1 MRRAVRALGIG
12 LAVLVG
18 ASGCDNSLANGRS
31 STSAPTVA
39 PPGPRSVVVA
49 VDGVGVGDSG
59 FNPHLTADLSETTS
73 AVASLTLP
81 SPFRPVV
88 DPSAPGGVA
97 WRLDRSF
104 LVAADI
110 VGHAP
115 FTVRYRVR
123 DEAQWSDGAPIAAE
137 DFQYL
142 WRQMTTQPGVADA
155 AGYGLIDEVRSGSG
169 GKEVT
174 VVFRDEYPRWQELFA
189 NLLPAHVG
197 RDDLGGFPRAF
208 ANGITVAGG
217 SFRVE
222 HMDRNKEE
230 LELVRND
237 RYWDSPAW
245 TDKILLRRMG
255 SGTQLASAL
264 RSKEAQLVLVH
275 GSATALAQLQAVP
288 QVRAEVQP
296 GQAELGLVLNAR
308 DGRLSQLETRQA
320 LLGAL
325 DQGLLAR
332 IAAQDAIALPA
343 AGPSERLAPDQ
354 ARDKLLQ
361 LGYAPLAASPSS
373 GASPIL
379 GKDGRPLA
387 MVIGVAQ
394 NDARAFAVAS
404 TAADQWRSLGVAAS
418 VAQFAPEELYG
429 SALREDKAQAIVG
442 WSQAGGDLATALYS
456 RYACPSQPSRPAQPA
471 RPDQQAPGDSPE
483 PVDPIGAGGV
493 RNLSGVC
500 LSELQADFLR
510 ALTGK
515 LPAEELEAQV
525 APRLAALALE
535 LPLMRDAGLLA
546 VGPGISGVAFGV
558 PAVVGPMAGAAS
570 WELR

>member
-1 MRRAVRALGIG
+1 MRRAVRTLGFG
-12 LAVLVG
+12 LALVLTG
-18 ASGCDNSLANGRS
+18 SGCYDSTADGRS
-31 STSAPTVA
+31 STSAPSAA

-49 VDGVGVGDSG
+49 VDGVGVGDGG
-59 FNPHLTADLSETTS
+59 FNPHLAADLSEATA

-81 SPFRPVV
+81 SPFRPAV

-97 WRLDRSF
+97 WRMDRSF
-104 LVAADI
+104 LTAAE
-110 VGHAP
+110 VVSHAP

-142 WRQMTTQPGVADA
+142 WRQMPTQPGVAAA
-155 AGYGLIDEVRSGSG
+155 AGYGLIDDIRSGSG

-230 LELVRND
+230 VELVRND

-245 TDKILLRRMG
+245 ADKILLRRMG
-255 SGTQLASAL
+255 SGTQLAAAL

-275 GSATALAQLQAVP
+275 GSASMLAQLQAVP
-288 QVRAEVQP
+288 QVRAEVQA
-296 GQAELGLVLNAR
+296 GQAALSITLNAR
-308 DGRLSQLETRQA
+308 GARLRDVETRRT
-320 LLGAL
+320 LLGVL

-332 IAAQDAIALPA
+332 IGAQDAVALPA
-343 AGPSERLAPDQ
+343 EGVEPPERIMPDQ
-354 ARDKLLQ
+354 AREKLLQ
-361 LGYAPLAASPSS
+361 QGYAPLAASLPPSA
-373 GASPIL
+373 GVPPIL
-379 GKDGRPLA
+379 GKDGQPFA
-387 MVIGVAQ
+387 MVIGVEQ
-394 NDARAFAVAS
+394 NDSRAFAVAS
-404 TAADQWRSLGVAAS
+404 TAADQWRSVGVAAS

-429 SALREDKAQAIVG
+429 SALRENKAQAIVG
-442 WSQAGGDLATALYS
+442 WSEAGGDLAAELYS
-456 RYACPSQPSRPAQPA
+456 RYACPDRADHSGQEGASA
-471 RPDQQAPGDSPE
+471 S
-483 PVDPIGAGGV
+483 VDPVGFGGV
-493 RNLSGVC
+493 RNLAGVC
-500 LSELQADFLR
+500 LPDLQADFLR
-510 ALTGK
+510 ALSGR
-515 LPAEELEAQV
+515 LPASDLQAEAL
-525 APRLAALALE
+525 PRLAALAVE

-546 VGPGISGVAFGV
+546 AWPGISGVVFGT
-558 PAVVGPMAGAAS
+558 PSVVGPMAEAAS
-570 WELR
+570 WELH